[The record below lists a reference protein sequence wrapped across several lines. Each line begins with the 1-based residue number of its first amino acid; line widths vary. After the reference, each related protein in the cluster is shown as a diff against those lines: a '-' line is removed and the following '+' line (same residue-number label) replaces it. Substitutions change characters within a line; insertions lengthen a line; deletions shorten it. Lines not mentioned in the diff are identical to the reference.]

1 MSLIIDKSYDYEQK
15 RPPMLGSK
23 FSDIDKSIVLCS
35 SVEEPGSLGASKK
48 PAKNRPFY
56 KNS

>member
-15 RPPMLGSK
+15 RPPMLDSK

-35 SVEEPGSLGASKK
+35 SVEEPGEPGSLGAGNKK
-48 PAKNRPFY
+48 PAKNRPF
-56 KNS
+56 